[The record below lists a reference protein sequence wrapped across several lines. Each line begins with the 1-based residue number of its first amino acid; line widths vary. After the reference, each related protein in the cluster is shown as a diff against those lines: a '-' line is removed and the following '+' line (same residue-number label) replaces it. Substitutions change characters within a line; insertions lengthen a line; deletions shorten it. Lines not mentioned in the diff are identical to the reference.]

1 MGGREVGREGDG
13 KMEGWRGESTVVL
26 KVALFD
32 HVMETG
38 KIYMMSTVVY

>member
-1 MGGREVGREGDG
+1 MVRWKDGG
-13 KMEGWRGESTVVL
+13 GESTVVL

-38 KIYMMSTVVY
+38 KIYM